1 MLFIQPIKYY
11 QMIKVGYLLS
21 YDYHMFLTSVKQLYD
36 YVDKIVVGI
45 DKDYKTW
52 SGNSFEIPKSFFD
65 EVKAFDRK
73 NKIQIYFDKF
83 YIPNLSP
90 MECETRERNLVLA
103 KLGRGWKIQLDVDEY
118 IYDFKSVAKYLKKY
132 WYLTLF
138 PKYTPICFQGVLI
151 TLFRQLPDG
160 FLYIDNN
167 ESFPFITNQS
177 SNVHTRRNDMI
188 RNHRSN
194 IKVIHQSWARSEKE
208 IQFKISNWGHRD
220 DFDTQQY
227 FEFWKKLDKVN
238 YVNYTDIHPISP
250 EVWDK
255 LYFLASASID
265 DFIFKFSIEN
275 RQNIRC
281 LSKMKIFKSAVKKIL
296 RIE

>member
-1 MLFIQPIKYY
+1 MK
-11 QMIKVGYLLS
+11 IKVAYLLS

-45 DKDYKTW
+45 DQDYKTW

-65 EVKAFDRK
+65 EVKAFDKK
-73 NKIQIYFDKF
+73 NKIQFYFDKF